1 MQFYK
6 ALDEA
11 LKANA
16 EGGVSVLCLD
26 LDGFKPVN
34 DTFGHAAGDDV
45 LKMVADRLRAEVKGH
60 MVARLGGD
68 EFAVLMVAD
77 PACAIEMARRC
88 VAACERP
95 FPVRGL
101 AIKIGVSIGI
111 AIAPANGVEGERL
124 VQEADRALY
133 CAKANGR
140 NTWQLASIGPSSQKA
155 G

>member
-1 MQFYK
+1 MI
-6 ALDEA
+6 
-11 LKANA
+11 
-16 EGGVSVLCLD
+16 
-26 LDGFKPVN
+26 
-34 DTFGHAAGDDV
+34 
-45 LKMVADRLRAEVKGH
+45 
-60 MVARLGGD
+60 
-68 EFAVLMVAD
+68 AD

-88 VAACERP
+88 VATCERP

-111 AIAPANGVEGERL
+111 AIAPANGVDGERL

-140 NTWQLASIGPSSQKA
+140 NTWQLASIGPSCQKA